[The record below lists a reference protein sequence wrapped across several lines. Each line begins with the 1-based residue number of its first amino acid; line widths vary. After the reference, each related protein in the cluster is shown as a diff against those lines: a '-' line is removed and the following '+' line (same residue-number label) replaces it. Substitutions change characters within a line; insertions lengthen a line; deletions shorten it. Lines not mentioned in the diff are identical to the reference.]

1 MRKAI
6 FIGFTVAG
14 AALGLFAAQS
24 EGTGVQIAMAII
36 GAVVGVSIGG
46 PLSAVG
52 RRRHAKH
59 PSSMAD
65 QPQAPDERV
74 SNYWLDHG
82 RLTAAPGLPDP
93 DETDQ
98 ISLKP

>member
-6 FIGFTVAG
+6 FIGFIVVG
-14 AALGLFAAQS
+14 AALGLFSAAS
-24 EGTGVQIAMAII
+24 EGTGVRIVMTII
-36 GAVVGVSIGG
+36 GAVVGVAIGG
-46 PLSAVG
+46 ALSAVG
-52 RRRHAKH
+52 RRRRAKH
-59 PSSMAD
+59 ASSMVD
-65 QPQAPDERV
+65 LPETPNERV

-82 RLTAAPGLPDP
+82 RLTATPGLPDP